1 MTGAAMSNKRTPGY
15 DGNAPLFVATRDLVG
30 KDGRREQVDGPTN
43 LNHNRLT
50 MLEARGII
58 TKAQM
63 AAGER
68 LAKDWQ
74 LSIIMPTASSV
85 MVGNGGA
92 GGCQLPNDVKVDA
105 MKRHG
110 AAMKAVGMA
119 WQILDAV
126 CCMDRRIDQA
136 ASMLK
141 IHPRRATGQLEVG
154 LDVLALHYQD
164 VDAERR
170 RRTRD

>member
-1 MTGAAMSNKRTPGY
+1 MGENAKAIPGH
-15 DGNAPLFVATRDLVG
+15 DGNPPLFVATRDLVG
-30 KDGRREQVDGPTN
+30 RDGRREQVDGPTN

-58 TKAQM
+58 TKGQM

-74 LSIIMPTASSV
+74 LAVIMPTASSV

-110 AAMKAVGMA
+110 AARLAVAMA
-119 WQILDAV
+119 WPIIEAV
-126 CCMDRRIDQA
+126 CCMDQRIDQA
-136 ASMLK
+136 ASRLRM
-141 IHPRRATGQLEVG
+141 HPRRATGQLEIG
-154 LDVLALHYQD
+154 LDVLALHYQH

-170 RRTRD
+170 RRTRG

>member
-1 MTGAAMSNKRTPGY
+1 MSKRQPGF
-15 DGNAPLFVATRDLVG
+15 DGNAPLFVPTRDLVG
-30 KDGRREQVDGPTN
+30 RDGRREQVDGPTN

-50 MLEARGII
+50 MLQARGAI
-58 TKAQM
+58 TRDQM

-74 LSIIMPTASSV
+74 LSMIMPSASSV
-85 MVGNGGA
+85 MVGNGSG
-92 GGCQLPNDVKVDA
+92 GGCHLPNDVKVDA

-110 AAMKAVGMA
+110 AARQAVAMA
-119 WQILDAV
+119 WPIIEAI
-126 CCMDRRIDQA
+126 CCMDQRIDQA
-136 ASMLK
+136 ASRLR
-141 IHPRRATGQLEVG
+141 INPRRAAGQLETG
-154 LDVLALHYQD
+154 LDVLALHYQQ